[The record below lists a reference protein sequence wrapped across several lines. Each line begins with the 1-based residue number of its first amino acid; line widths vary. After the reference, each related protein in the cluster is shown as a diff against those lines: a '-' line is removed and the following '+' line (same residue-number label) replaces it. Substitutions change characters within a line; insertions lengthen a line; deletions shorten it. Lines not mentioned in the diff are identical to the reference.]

1 MDNTNQTPNRS
12 CASICDALRQFCEAS
27 YAILPQDAAHRLGEL
42 QKNFWGAVGWFA
54 DKNIVWVDEV
64 IAESD
69 RLRARWQQ
77 RRAEQAAATADAPQ
91 NPT

>member
-1 MDNTNQTPNRS
+1 MDDTTRKPN
-12 CASICDALRQFCEAS
+12 CGALCDALRAACAAP
-27 YAILPQDAAHRLGEL
+27 YALLPPDAAHRLGDL
-42 QKNFWGAVGWFA
+42 KKNFWGAVGWFA